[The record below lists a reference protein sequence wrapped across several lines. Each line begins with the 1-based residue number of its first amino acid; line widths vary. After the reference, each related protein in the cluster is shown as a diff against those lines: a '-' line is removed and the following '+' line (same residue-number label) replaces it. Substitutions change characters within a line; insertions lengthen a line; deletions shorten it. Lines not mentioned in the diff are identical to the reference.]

1 MTLEGESWLHRLG
14 GGTRVLATTDGSMHA
29 SGLGGDHLGWA
40 ALPVFLRIM
49 YLYWF
54 E

>member
-1 MTLEGESWLHRLG
+1 MVTRLHRLG
-14 GGTRVLATTDGSMHA
+14 GGTRIPATADGGGSLPA
-29 SGLGGDHLGWA
+29 SGLGGNHLGWA
-40 ALPVFLRIM
+40 ALQVVLRIM